1 MGMRGKIAPVF
12 FMERLRHTLKESSRY
27 LLLGSL
33 VYAPWAYGCTLPW
46 TAALLDS
53 LLAVVV
59 LLWMAGCAVGRSAP
73 TLPPVAL
80 SCALVLIC
88 LGLLMAWNAHFRYN
102 PETYC
107 FVLVHA
113 PADHLPGAID
123 RSRALTA
130 TGHAAVLLGVFLC
143 VCDTARGKLW
153 RRRFLA
159 VMGLSGASIML
170 LGLLQRASGASMIF
184 WQPGPAD
191 GVFFGTFYY
200 HGNAGAFINVVLP
213 LCAAFGGRALYR
225 AGAQGARALWI
236 PAFLL
241 CLGAA
246 AVNVSRAGSLL
257 SALLAAAIV
266 VFELRAARG
275 RLFSRLSAVAAVVA
289 VCGALAA
296 LALSAG
302 EAQAWEKW
310 GQLKSQLKD
319 EDNPRYLVN
328 VVNWEMAQ
336 DAGTCGFGPGT
347 FEMAFPHYTGPLGYA
362 LRGIWRY
369 AHQDYLQA
377 VIEWGWLGAALWMVL
392 LFGGMARLLGNHPE
406 PDARLRFA
414 CGLAL
419 GSLAL
424 HALVDFPFQIP
435 SIQLY
440 AAVLAGVGWARER
453 AIFPRKDVRRNTGA
467 DLPGQFSIAFSS
479 DRKESGEI
487 APSGLRGGRWR
498 SKRRDC
504 DPGAGPRNR
513 H

>member
-1 MGMRGKIAPVF
+1 
-12 FMERLRHTLKESSRY
+12 MERLRQTLKESSRY

-46 TAALLDS
+46 AAAQLDG

-59 LLWMAGCAVGRSAP
+59 LLWLAGCAVGRSRP
-73 TLPPVAL
+73 MLPPVAL
-80 SCALVLIC
+80 SCALALIC
-88 LGLLMAWNAHFRYN
+88 LGLFMAWNAHFRYN

-107 FVLVHA
+107 FALVQA
-113 PADHLPGAID
+113 PAGRLPGAID
-123 RSRALTA
+123 RGCALAA
-130 TGHAAVLLGVFLC
+130 TGHAAVLLGFFLC
-143 VCDTARGKLW
+143 VCDTAGGKLW
-153 RRRFLA
+153 RRRILA
-159 VMGLSGASIML
+159 VMGLCGASIML
-170 LGLLQRASGASMIF
+170 LGLLQRATGASMIF
-184 WQPGPAD
+184 WQPGPSD

-200 HGNAGAFINVVLP
+200 HGNAGAFINAVLP

-225 AGAQGARALWI
+225 QGSEGGRALWI

-257 SALLAAAIV
+257 SALLAGAIAV
-266 VFELRAARG
+266 YELRAARG
-275 RLFSRLSAVAAVVA
+275 RLFSRLSAVAAIVA
-289 VCGALAA
+289 VCGALAV
-296 LALSAG
+296 LALTAG
-302 EAQAWEKW
+302 EEQAWAKW

-328 VVNWEMAQ
+328 VVNWEMAR
-336 DAGTCGFGPGT
+336 DAGSCGFGPGT

-362 LRGIWRY
+362 LRGVWRY

-377 VIEWGWLGAALWMVL
+377 IIEWGWGGAALWMVL
-392 LFGGMARLLGNHPE
+392 LFGGMARLLGRHPE
-406 PDARLRFA
+406 PDVRLRFA

-419 GSLAL
+419 AALAL

-440 AAVLAGVGWARER
+440 AAALAGVGWAREKKV
-453 AIFPRKDVRRNTGA
+453 IFPGQAVRRNTGA
-467 DLPGQFSIAFSS
+467 ALPGQFLIVFSP
-479 DRKESGEI
+479 DHKEPGEI
-487 APSGLRGGRWR
+487 APSGPRGGRWR
-498 SKRRDC
+498 SRRWGC
-504 DPGAGPRNR
+504 GPGAGPRTR